1 MKDPVPLLA
10 EDMWAEEIDVDFDD
24 DFEPDELEAD
34 EDWPIVEDVRR
45 LLHDS

>member
-1 MKDPVPLLA
+1 MKDIAPLLA
-10 EDMWAEEIDVDFDD
+10 EDMLAEEVDIDFED

-45 LLHDS
+45 LLHDG

>member
-1 MKDPVPLLA
+1 MRDPELLLA
-10 EDMWAEEIDVDFDD
+10 EDLSAEELDIDLDD
-24 DFEPDELEAD
+24 DFLSDEPDED